1 MTDGDRGGT
10 RTLSAD
16 APIETGDMGAIR
28 APVDAG
34 ADAEEEE
41 EEADAGAGMEDN
53 TLLEDANEGA
63 GEGAG
68 DGVAKCAAGDVGAD
82 ACAGKGDTST
92 ENWSA

>member
-1 MTDGDRGGT
+1 LTDGDRGGT

-16 APIETGDMGAIR
+16 APIETGDIGAIR

-34 ADAEEEE
+34 AEEEE
-41 EEADAGAGMEDN
+41 EEADAGAGTEDD
-53 TLLEDANEGA
+53 TLLEDANEGT

-82 ACAGKGDTST
+82 ACADKGEAST